1 MLTSVTVF
9 WCPMAACA
17 LQLEALVFHDERQ
30 LFWCMREML
39 DWCRT
44 CDFIVQ
50 FCRTSAR
57 LYRMDKVADAATVE
71 LHTATLSHK
80 QTRLLRHFSCFTIS
94 FTNGSTVW
102 RNRSISNLFW
112 ALRLIAR
119 FHFERQH
126 TVSELLAKMSQH
138 ATAQSHAATLSHDEV
153 AQQNCRSDI
162 GLSWQFGFGPVST
175 GMGEQTNS
183 STSLDRWPR
192 RPAELDLFG
201 TQLPYKPSHCPWL
214 YLASQAQ

>member
-57 LYRMDKVADAATVE
+57 LYPMDKVADAATVE

-80 QTRLLRHFSCFTIS
+80 QTRLLRHFPVSRS
-94 FTNGSTVW
+94 SSQTVPQCEEIVPYLIFSELFDW
-102 RNRSISNLFW
+102 SHAHRSISNLFW
-112 ALRLIAR
+112 ALRLIAC

-126 TVSELLAKMSQH
+126 TVSELLTKMS
-138 ATAQSHAATLSHDEV
+138 
-153 AQQNCRSDI
+153 
-162 GLSWQFGFGPVST
+162 
-175 GMGEQTNS
+175 
-183 STSLDRWPR
+183 
-192 RPAELDLFG
+192 
-201 TQLPYKPSHCPWL
+201 
-214 YLASQAQ
+214 